1 MVTNCPLRSSVD
13 RPAALDTTA
22 IRRSNLNGVQLDV
35 PRVGTEKRRSRQI
48 AGLAIS
54 FLLAM
59 GSQQLASGETICEL
73 LDHISARRG
82 KTVQVS
88 GVYSVGDP
96 DDALYSQLE
105 CTRPPRT
112 GSFVWA
118 SGVTLVFPKDKS
130 GSESYPGPAGKAF
143 EDSKRDGG
151 QFQLMIRGTLRTKA
165 AYFVGTDAKSGQP
178 MPDGFGQSK
187 GYYAE
192 VLVSQIVSVRKIEQ

>member
-1 MVTNCPLRSSVD
+1 M
-13 RPAALDTTA
+13 
-22 IRRSNLNGVQLDV
+22 
-35 PRVGTEKRRSRQI
+35 PRAGTEKRRKQVGS
-48 AGLAIS
+48 LAIAL
-54 FLLAM
+54 LLAVS
-59 GSQQLASGETICEL
+59 SQQLASGETICEL

-96 DDALYSQLE
+96 DEALYSQLE
-105 CTRPPRT
+105 CFRPPRT

-130 GSESYPGPAGKAF
+130 GVDSYPGPAGKAF

-151 QFQLMIRGTLRTKA
+151 RFQLMVRGTLRTKA
-165 AYFVGTDAKSGQP
+165 AYFVGTDAKTGQP
-178 MPDGFGQSK
+178 TPDGFGQSK

-192 VLVSQIVSVRKIEQ
+192 LLVSQVVSVRKIEQ